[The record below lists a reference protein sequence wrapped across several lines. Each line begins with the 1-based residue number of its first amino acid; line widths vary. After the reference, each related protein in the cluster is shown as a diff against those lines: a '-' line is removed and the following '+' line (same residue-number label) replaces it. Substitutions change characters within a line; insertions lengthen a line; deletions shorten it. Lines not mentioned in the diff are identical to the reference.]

1 MLQWQNCTCACRPRR
16 RVPVSSRSRRM
27 APCRRCRRRSCR
39 PPRRSREASWRR
51 SGPNWVMVMSLN
63 TGWHVFFG
71 NTFLDIEWRQELR
84 SPNLWPHLKVLC
96 FETGIQIE
104 WLIMISDYLPLTS
117 WELRNLLSAKCS
129 PKLHL
134 SPCRIMPLRPLGNVR
149 PYPGDAPSP
158 CSTSEVVLGSR
169 VMGIFWAGLLLLL
182 PSTELL
188 SSEHSETLRWRRVS
202 VERSEFD
209 DDIAVKE
216 GKICGDM
223 EG

>member
-1 MLQWQNCTCACRPRR
+1 
-16 RVPVSSRSRRM
+16 
-27 APCRRCRRRSCR
+27 
-39 PPRRSREASWRR
+39 
-51 SGPNWVMVMSLN
+51 
-63 TGWHVFFG
+63 
-71 NTFLDIEWRQELR
+71 
-84 SPNLWPHLKVLC
+84 
-96 FETGIQIE
+96 
-104 WLIMISDYLPLTS
+104 
-117 WELRNLLSAKCS
+117 
-129 PKLHL
+129 
-134 SPCRIMPLRPLGNVR
+134 MPLRPLGNVR